1 MSKSLFSVVGAA
13 LLLALT
19 GIAQSPAAKS
29 GLDKAT
35 LEAYLRHLYVMD
47 ASIAVKVSDP
57 KPSDVPGFLDVT
69 VQASKG
75 LQSQVFKFLV
85 SKDGSKILQ
94 ANVFDINGNPFKPD
108 LDKLKTTG
116 APNFG
121 TQGAPVVLVEFSDF
135 QCPYCKAEAEELRK
149 NLMATYPTQVH
160 LYFKTFPLE
169 SLHPWAKAAAIASR
183 CAYKQKPDAFWSF
196 HDWIFEHQAEIT
208 PENLKDKVLE
218 WAKGVKDLDA
228 AQLGQC
234 VDAKAAEAEVKQD
247 QAEGQALEIN
257 GTPTLFVNGRRIAQ
271 SIDWANLKQII
282 DYEIEYQKTA
292 KNAGEDC
299 GCDLKLAL
307 PGMLPS
313 PPAIKK

>member
-121 TQGAPVVLVEFSDF
+121 T
-135 QCPYCKAEAEELRK
+135 
-149 NLMATYPTQVH
+149 
-160 LYFKTFPLE
+160 
-169 SLHPWAKAAAIASR
+169 
-183 CAYKQKPDAFWSF
+183 
-196 HDWIFEHQAEIT
+196 
-208 PENLKDKVLE
+208 
-218 WAKGVKDLDA
+218 
-228 AQLGQC
+228 
-234 VDAKAAEAEVKQD
+234 
-247 QAEGQALEIN
+247 
-257 GTPTLFVNGRRIAQ
+257 
-271 SIDWANLKQII
+271 
-282 DYEIEYQKTA
+282 
-292 KNAGEDC
+292 
-299 GCDLKLAL
+299 
-307 PGMLPS
+307 
-313 PPAIKK
+313 